1 MRTAFLLLK
10 NKYKVKIDKY
20 LLINNK
26 KCDILYLQIRIRL
39 KNHQFFLGGFIYM
52 LKNKKTITLICTAIL
67 AVAIING
74 QTVNAAISKTL
85 SIFRAQDLKGVT
97 VTLDDIQQIQS
108 KLSSGQGEISL
119 EKMGNIKVQGGQK
132 KVSSKEDVKNVTD
145 VIVAFPSV
153 LDGVVPS
160 VNVVEPT
167 AIEFTLNAENV
178 NEIMKSYG
186 ATKLLP
192 ANIDGKTFKID
203 FASQV
208 TMNYSIN
215 NKPIT
220 IMETKSPEIT
230 VPDDV
235 DIDAVYDAVV
245 EMPIIP
251 QRLQSQLKSM
261 KDWKSTLYIP
271 VIESEMTEVNIN
283 GAKGYMS
290 KDYGNSEENSESA
303 VIWYDKGIIYVVS
316 GQVDSEELL
325 KIAKSVK

>member
-52 LKNKKTITLICTAIL
+52 LKNKKTIALICTAIL

-132 KVSSKEDVKNVTD
+132 KVSSKEDVKSITD
-145 VIVAFPSV
+145 VTVAFPSV

-167 AIEFTLNAENV
+167 AIEFTLKAENV

>member
-1 MRTAFLLLK
+1 MK
-10 NKYKVKIDKY
+10 NK
-20 LLINNK
+20 
-26 KCDILYLQIRIRL
+26 
-39 KNHQFFLGGFIYM
+39 GEFIYM
-52 LKNKKTITLICTAIL
+52 LKNKKTIALICTAIL

-108 KLSSGQGEISL
+108 KLSSGQGEINL

-132 KVSSKEDVKNVTD
+132 KVSSKEDVKNITD
-145 VIVAFPSV
+145 VTVAFPSV

-167 AIEFTLNAENV
+167 AIEFTLKAENV

-186 ATKLLP
+186 ATKILP

-271 VIESEMTEVNIN
+271 VIESEMIEVNIN

-290 KDYGNSEENSESA
+290 KDYGDSEENSESA

-316 GQVDSEELL
+316 GEVDSEELL

>member
-1 MRTAFLLLK
+1 
-10 NKYKVKIDKY
+10 
-20 LLINNK
+20 
-26 KCDILYLQIRIRL
+26 
-39 KNHQFFLGGFIYM
+39 M
-52 LKNKKTITLICTAIL
+52 LKNKKTIALICTAIL

-108 KLSSGQGEISL
+108 KLSSGQGEVNL

-145 VIVAFPSV
+145 VKVAFPSV
-153 LDGVVPS
+153 LDVVVPS

-167 AIEFTLNAENV
+167 AIEFTLNVENV

-208 TMNYSIN
+208 TINYSIN

-220 IMETKSPEIT
+220 IFETKSPEIT

>member
-1 MRTAFLLLK
+1 MK
-10 NKYKVKIDKY
+10 NK
-20 LLINNK
+20 
-26 KCDILYLQIRIRL
+26 
-39 KNHQFFLGGFIYM
+39 GEFIYM
-52 LKNKKTITLICTAIL
+52 LKNKKTIALICTAIL

-85 SIFRAQDLKGVT
+85 SIFRVQDLKGVT

-108 KLSSGQGEISL
+108 KLSTGQGEINL

-132 KVSSKEDVKNVTD
+132 KVSSKEDVKNITD
-145 VIVAFPSV
+145 VTVAFPSV

-167 AIEFTLNAENV
+167 AIEFTLKAENV

>member
-1 MRTAFLLLK
+1 
-10 NKYKVKIDKY
+10 
-20 LLINNK
+20 
-26 KCDILYLQIRIRL
+26 
-39 KNHQFFLGGFIYM
+39 M
-52 LKNKKTITLICTAIL
+52 LKNKKTIALICTAIL

-108 KLSSGQGEISL
+108 KLSTGQGEINL

-132 KVSSKEDVKNVTD
+132 KVSSKEDVKNITD
-145 VIVAFPSV
+145 VTVAFPSV

-167 AIEFTLNAENV
+167 AIEFTLNVENV

-192 ANIDGKTFKID
+192 ANIDGKTFKIN

-271 VIESEMTEVNIN
+271 VIESEMIEVNIN

-290 KDYGNSEENSESA
+290 KDYGDSEENSESA

-316 GQVDSEELL
+316 GEVDSEELL

>member
-1 MRTAFLLLK
+1 MK
-10 NKYKVKIDKY
+10 NK
-20 LLINNK
+20 
-26 KCDILYLQIRIRL
+26 
-39 KNHQFFLGGFIYM
+39 GEFIYM
-52 LKNKKTITLICTAIL
+52 LKNKKTIALICTAIL

-108 KLSSGQGEISL
+108 KLSSGQGEINL

-132 KVSSKEDVKNVTD
+132 KVSSKEDVINITD
-145 VIVAFPSV
+145 VTVAFPSV

-167 AIEFTLNAENV
+167 AIEFTLKVENV

-215 NKPIT
+215 NRPIT

-271 VIESEMTEVNIN
+271 VIESEMIEVNIN

-290 KDYGNSEENSESA
+290 KDYGDSEENSESA

-316 GQVDSEELL
+316 GEVDSEELL

>member
-1 MRTAFLLLK
+1 
-10 NKYKVKIDKY
+10 
-20 LLINNK
+20 
-26 KCDILYLQIRIRL
+26 
-39 KNHQFFLGGFIYM
+39 M
-52 LKNKKTITLICTAIL
+52 LKNKKTIALICTAIL

-108 KLSSGQGEISL
+108 KLSSGQGEINL
-119 EKMGNIKVQGGQK
+119 EKMGNIKVQGGQR

-145 VIVAFPSV
+145 VKVAFPSV

-186 ATKLLP
+186 ATKILP

-271 VIESEMTEVNIN
+271 VIESEMIEVNIN

-290 KDYGNSEENSESA
+290 KDYEDSEENSESA

-316 GQVDSEELL
+316 GEVDSEELL

>member
-1 MRTAFLLLK
+1 
-10 NKYKVKIDKY
+10 
-20 LLINNK
+20 
-26 KCDILYLQIRIRL
+26 
-39 KNHQFFLGGFIYM
+39 M
-52 LKNKKTITLICTAIL
+52 LKNKKTIALICTAIL

-108 KLSSGQGEISL
+108 KLSSGQGEINL

-132 KVSSKEDVKNVTD
+132 KVSSKEDVINITD
-145 VIVAFPSV
+145 VTVAFPSV

-167 AIEFTLNAENV
+167 AIEFTLKVENV

-215 NKPIT
+215 NRPIT

-271 VIESEMTEVNIN
+271 VIESEMIEVNIN

-290 KDYGNSEENSESA
+290 KDYGDSEENSESA

-316 GQVDSEELL
+316 GEVDSEELL

>member
-1 MRTAFLLLK
+1 
-10 NKYKVKIDKY
+10 
-20 LLINNK
+20 
-26 KCDILYLQIRIRL
+26 
-39 KNHQFFLGGFIYM
+39 M
-52 LKNKKTITLICTAIL
+52 LKNKKTIALICTAIL

-108 KLSSGQGEISL
+108 KLSSGQGEINL
-119 EKMGNIKVQGGQK
+119 EKMGSIKVQGGQK
-132 KVSSKEDVKNVTD
+132 KVSSKEDVKNITD

-167 AIEFTLNAENV
+167 AIEFTLKAENV

-192 ANIDGKTFKID
+192 ANIDGKTFKVD

-235 DIDAVYDAVV
+235 DIDAVYNAVV

-271 VIESEMTEVNIN
+271 VIESEMTEVSIN

-290 KDYGNSEENSESA
+290 KDYGNSEEGSESA
-303 VIWYDKGIIYVVS
+303 VIWYEKGIIYVVS

>member
-1 MRTAFLLLK
+1 
-10 NKYKVKIDKY
+10 
-20 LLINNK
+20 
-26 KCDILYLQIRIRL
+26 
-39 KNHQFFLGGFIYM
+39 M
-52 LKNKKTITLICTAIL
+52 LKNKKTIALICTAIL

-132 KVSSKEDVKNVTD
+132 KVSSKEDVKNITD
-145 VIVAFPSV
+145 VTVAFPSV

-167 AIEFTLNAENV
+167 AIEFTLNVENV

-290 KDYGNSEENSESA
+290 KDYGNSEENFESA

>member
-1 MRTAFLLLK
+1 
-10 NKYKVKIDKY
+10 
-20 LLINNK
+20 
-26 KCDILYLQIRIRL
+26 
-39 KNHQFFLGGFIYM
+39 M
-52 LKNKKTITLICTAIL
+52 LKNKKTIALICAAIL

-108 KLSSGQGEISL
+108 KLSSGQGEINL

-145 VIVAFPSV
+145 VKVAFPSV

-167 AIEFTLNAENV
+167 AIEFTLNVENV

>member
-1 MRTAFLLLK
+1 
-10 NKYKVKIDKY
+10 
-20 LLINNK
+20 
-26 KCDILYLQIRIRL
+26 
-39 KNHQFFLGGFIYM
+39 M
-52 LKNKKTITLICTAIL
+52 LKNKKTTALICTAIL

-132 KVSSKEDVKNVTD
+132 KVSSKEDVKNITD
-145 VIVAFPSV
+145 VTVAFPSV

-167 AIEFTLNAENV
+167 AIEFTLKAENV

>member
-1 MRTAFLLLK
+1 
-10 NKYKVKIDKY
+10 
-20 LLINNK
+20 
-26 KCDILYLQIRIRL
+26 
-39 KNHQFFLGGFIYM
+39 M
-52 LKNKKTITLICTAIL
+52 LKNKKTIALICTAIL

-132 KVSSKEDVKNVTD
+132 KVSSKEDVKNITD
-145 VIVAFPSV
+145 VTVAFPSV

-167 AIEFTLNAENV
+167 AIEFTLKAENV

-290 KDYGNSEENSESA
+290 KDYGNSEENSELA

>member
-1 MRTAFLLLK
+1 
-10 NKYKVKIDKY
+10 
-20 LLINNK
+20 
-26 KCDILYLQIRIRL
+26 
-39 KNHQFFLGGFIYM
+39 M
-52 LKNKKTITLICTAIL
+52 LKNKKTIALICAAIL

-132 KVSSKEDVKNVTD
+132 KVSSKEDVKNITD
-145 VIVAFPSV
+145 VTVAFPSV

-167 AIEFTLNAENV
+167 AIEFTLNVENV
-178 NEIMKSYG
+178 NEIMKFYG

>member
-1 MRTAFLLLK
+1 MLLK

-26 KCDILYLQIRIRL
+26 IYDILYLQIRIRL
-39 KNHQFFLGGFIYM
+39 KDHQFFLGEFIYM
-52 LKNKKTITLICTAIL
+52 LKSKKTIALICTAIL

-108 KLSSGQGEISL
+108 KLSTGQGEISL

-132 KVSSKEDVKNVTD
+132 KVSSKEDVKNITD
-145 VIVAFPSV
+145 VTVAFPSV

-167 AIEFTLNAENV
+167 AIEFTLKAENV

>member
-1 MRTAFLLLK
+1 
-10 NKYKVKIDKY
+10 
-20 LLINNK
+20 
-26 KCDILYLQIRIRL
+26 
-39 KNHQFFLGGFIYM
+39 M
-52 LKNKKTITLICTAIL
+52 LKNKKTIALICTAIL

-108 KLSSGQGEISL
+108 KLSSGQGEINL
-119 EKMGNIKVQGGQK
+119 EKMGSIKVQGGQK
-132 KVSSKEDVKNVTD
+132 KVSSKEDVKNITD

-167 AIEFTLNAENV
+167 AIEFTLKAENV

-192 ANIDGKTFKID
+192 ANIDGKTFKVD

-230 VPDDV
+230 VPNDV

-261 KDWKSTLYIP
+261 KDWKNTLYIP

>member
-1 MRTAFLLLK
+1 
-10 NKYKVKIDKY
+10 
-20 LLINNK
+20 
-26 KCDILYLQIRIRL
+26 
-39 KNHQFFLGGFIYM
+39 M
-52 LKNKKTITLICTAIL
+52 LKNKKTIALICTAIL

-108 KLSSGQGEISL
+108 KLSSGQGEINL

-132 KVSSKEDVKNVTD
+132 KVSSKEDVKNITD

-167 AIEFTLNAENV
+167 AIEFTLKAENV

-261 KDWKSTLYIP
+261 KDWKNTLYIP

>member
-1 MRTAFLLLK
+1 
-10 NKYKVKIDKY
+10 
-20 LLINNK
+20 
-26 KCDILYLQIRIRL
+26 
-39 KNHQFFLGGFIYM
+39 M
-52 LKNKKTITLICTAIL
+52 LKNKKAIALICTAIL

-74 QTVNAAISKTL
+74 KTVNAAISKTL

-108 KLSSGQGEISL
+108 KLSTGQGEINL

-145 VIVAFPSV
+145 VKVAFPSV

-167 AIEFTLNAENV
+167 AIEFTLNVENV

-230 VPDDV
+230 VPDDA

-271 VIESEMTEVNIN
+271 VIESEMIEVNIN

-290 KDYGNSEENSESA
+290 KDYGDSEENSESA

-316 GQVDSEELL
+316 GEVDSEELL

>member
-1 MRTAFLLLK
+1 
-10 NKYKVKIDKY
+10 
-20 LLINNK
+20 
-26 KCDILYLQIRIRL
+26 
-39 KNHQFFLGGFIYM
+39 M
-52 LKNKKTITLICTAIL
+52 LKNKKTIALICTAIL

-108 KLSSGQGEISL
+108 KLSSGQGEINL

-132 KVSSKEDVKNVTD
+132 KVSSKEDVKNITD
-145 VIVAFPSV
+145 VTVAFPSV

-167 AIEFTLNAENV
+167 AIEFTLNVENV

>member
-1 MRTAFLLLK
+1 MK
-10 NKYKVKIDKY
+10 NK
-20 LLINNK
+20 
-26 KCDILYLQIRIRL
+26 
-39 KNHQFFLGGFIYM
+39 GEFIYM
-52 LKNKKTITLICTAIL
+52 LKNKKTIALICTAIL

-108 KLSSGQGEISL
+108 KLSTGQGEINL

-132 KVSSKEDVKNVTD
+132 KVSSKEDVKNITD
-145 VIVAFPSV
+145 VTVAFPSV

-186 ATKLLP
+186 ATKILP

-271 VIESEMTEVNIN
+271 VIESEMIEVNIN

-290 KDYGNSEENSESA
+290 KDYEDSEENSESA

-316 GQVDSEELL
+316 GEVDSEELL

>member
-1 MRTAFLLLK
+1 
-10 NKYKVKIDKY
+10 
-20 LLINNK
+20 
-26 KCDILYLQIRIRL
+26 
-39 KNHQFFLGGFIYM
+39 M
-52 LKNKKTITLICTAIL
+52 LKNKKTIALICTAIL

-132 KVSSKEDVKNVTD
+132 KVSSKEDVKNITD
-145 VIVAFPSV
+145 VTVAFPSV

-167 AIEFTLNAENV
+167 AIEFTLKAENV

>member
-1 MRTAFLLLK
+1 
-10 NKYKVKIDKY
+10 
-20 LLINNK
+20 
-26 KCDILYLQIRIRL
+26 
-39 KNHQFFLGGFIYM
+39 M
-52 LKNKKTITLICTAIL
+52 LKNKKTTALICTAIL

-85 SIFRAQDLKGVT
+85 SIFRVQDLKGVT

-108 KLSSGQGEISL
+108 KLSTGQGEINL

-132 KVSSKEDVKNVTD
+132 KVSSKEDVKNITD
-145 VIVAFPSV
+145 VTVAFPSV

-167 AIEFTLNAENV
+167 AIEFTLKAENV

-303 VIWYDKGIIYVVS
+303 VIWYYKGIIYVVS
-316 GQVDSEELL
+316 GQVDSAELL

>member
-1 MRTAFLLLK
+1 
-10 NKYKVKIDKY
+10 
-20 LLINNK
+20 
-26 KCDILYLQIRIRL
+26 
-39 KNHQFFLGGFIYM
+39 M
-52 LKNKKTITLICTAIL
+52 LKNKKTIALICTAIL

-108 KLSSGQGEISL
+108 KLSSGQGEINL

-132 KVSSKEDVKNVTD
+132 KVSSKEDVKNITD
-145 VIVAFPSV
+145 VTVAFPSV

-167 AIEFTLNAENV
+167 AIEFTLKAENV

-186 ATKLLP
+186 AIKLLP

-303 VIWYDKGIIYVVS
+303 VIWYDKGIIYAVS
-316 GQVDSEELL
+316 GEVDSEELL

>member
-1 MRTAFLLLK
+1 
-10 NKYKVKIDKY
+10 
-20 LLINNK
+20 
-26 KCDILYLQIRIRL
+26 
-39 KNHQFFLGGFIYM
+39 M
-52 LKNKKTITLICTAIL
+52 LKNKKTTALICTAIL

-132 KVSSKEDVKNVTD
+132 KVSSKEDVKNITD
-145 VIVAFPSV
+145 VTVAFPSV

-167 AIEFTLNAENV
+167 AIEFTLNVENV
-178 NEIMKSYG
+178 NEIMKFYG

>member
-1 MRTAFLLLK
+1 
-10 NKYKVKIDKY
+10 
-20 LLINNK
+20 
-26 KCDILYLQIRIRL
+26 
-39 KNHQFFLGGFIYM
+39 M
-52 LKNKKTITLICTAIL
+52 LKNKKTIALICTAIL

-119 EKMGNIKVQGGQK
+119 EKMGNIKVQGGQR

-145 VIVAFPSV
+145 VKVAFPSV

-167 AIEFTLNAENV
+167 AIEFTLKAENV

-261 KDWKSTLYIP
+261 KDWKNTLYIP

-290 KDYGNSEENSESA
+290 KDYGNSEGGSESA

>member
-1 MRTAFLLLK
+1 
-10 NKYKVKIDKY
+10 
-20 LLINNK
+20 
-26 KCDILYLQIRIRL
+26 
-39 KNHQFFLGGFIYM
+39 M
-52 LKNKKTITLICTAIL
+52 LKNKKTIALICTAIL

-85 SIFRAQDLKGVT
+85 SIFRVQDLKGVT

-108 KLSSGQGEISL
+108 KLSTGQGEINL

-132 KVSSKEDVKNVTD
+132 KVSSKEDVKNITD
-145 VIVAFPSV
+145 VTVAFPSV

-167 AIEFTLNAENV
+167 AIEFTLKAENV

-325 KIAKSVK
+325 RIAKSVK

>member
-1 MRTAFLLLK
+1 
-10 NKYKVKIDKY
+10 
-20 LLINNK
+20 
-26 KCDILYLQIRIRL
+26 
-39 KNHQFFLGGFIYM
+39 M
-52 LKNKKTITLICTAIL
+52 LKNKKTIALICTAIL

-132 KVSSKEDVKNVTD
+132 KVSSKEDVKNITD
-145 VIVAFPSV
+145 VTVAFPSV

-167 AIEFTLNAENV
+167 AIEFTLNVENV
-178 NEIMKSYG
+178 NEIMKFYG

>member
-1 MRTAFLLLK
+1 MK
-10 NKYKVKIDKY
+10 NK
-20 LLINNK
+20 
-26 KCDILYLQIRIRL
+26 
-39 KNHQFFLGGFIYM
+39 GEFIYM
-52 LKNKKTITLICTAIL
+52 LKNKKTIALICTAIL

-85 SIFRAQDLKGVT
+85 SIFRVQDLKGVT

-108 KLSSGQGEISL
+108 KLSTGQGEINL

-132 KVSSKEDVKNVTD
+132 KVSSKEDVKNITD
-145 VIVAFPSV
+145 VTVAFPSV

-167 AIEFTLNAENV
+167 AIEFTLKAENV

-325 KIAKSVK
+325 RIAKSVK

>member
-1 MRTAFLLLK
+1 
-10 NKYKVKIDKY
+10 
-20 LLINNK
+20 
-26 KCDILYLQIRIRL
+26 
-39 KNHQFFLGGFIYM
+39 M
-52 LKNKKTITLICTAIL
+52 LKNKKTIALICTAIL

-85 SIFRAQDLKGVT
+85 SIFRVQDLKGVT

-108 KLSSGQGEISL
+108 KLSTGQGEINL

-132 KVSSKEDVKNVTD
+132 KVSSKEDVKNITD
-145 VIVAFPSV
+145 VTVAFPSV

-167 AIEFTLNAENV
+167 AIEFTLKVENV

>member
-1 MRTAFLLLK
+1 
-10 NKYKVKIDKY
+10 
-20 LLINNK
+20 
-26 KCDILYLQIRIRL
+26 
-39 KNHQFFLGGFIYM
+39 M

-97 VTLDDIQQIQS
+97 VTIDDIQQIQS

-132 KVSSKEDVKNVTD
+132 KVSSKEDVKSITD
-145 VIVAFPSV
+145 VTVAFPSV

-167 AIEFTLNAENV
+167 AIEFTLKAENV

>member
-1 MRTAFLLLK
+1 MK
-10 NKYKVKIDKY
+10 NK
-20 LLINNK
+20 
-26 KCDILYLQIRIRL
+26 
-39 KNHQFFLGGFIYM
+39 GEFIYM
-52 LKNKKTITLICTAIL
+52 LKNKKTIALICTAIL

-108 KLSSGQGEISL
+108 KLSTGQGEINL

-132 KVSSKEDVKNVTD
+132 KVSSKEDVKNITD
-145 VIVAFPSV
+145 VTVAFPSV

-167 AIEFTLNAENV
+167 AIEFTLNVENV

-192 ANIDGKTFKID
+192 ANIDGKTFKIN

-271 VIESEMTEVNIN
+271 VIESEMIEVNIN

-290 KDYGNSEENSESA
+290 KDYGDSEENSESA

-316 GQVDSEELL
+316 GEVDSEELL

>member
-1 MRTAFLLLK
+1 
-10 NKYKVKIDKY
+10 
-20 LLINNK
+20 
-26 KCDILYLQIRIRL
+26 
-39 KNHQFFLGGFIYM
+39 M
-52 LKNKKTITLICTAIL
+52 LKNKKTIALICTAIL

-108 KLSSGQGEISL
+108 KLSTGQGEISL

-132 KVSSKEDVKNVTD
+132 KVSSKEDLKNITD
-145 VIVAFPSV
+145 VTVAFPSV

-167 AIEFTLNAENV
+167 AIEFTLKAENV